1 MKKIVFTGGGSA
13 GHVTPN
19 LAIIPQLQA
28 KGWEVEYIGSRNG
41 IEREI
46 IEQAELPYHGIS
58 TGKLRRY
65 FAVENF
71 KDPFRVMKGL
81 WESIFILRKLKPDL
95 VFSKGGFVA
104 VPVVLASWVN
114 RIPII
119 IHESDMTPGLA
130 NRISIPF
137 ATRVCVTF
145 PETIQH
151 FGSEKAVHTG
161 TPIRPQLFQGSVIR
175 GRMLCDFVSTRPVLL
190 VTGGSLGSEVLNR
203 LVRTQLD
210 ELLKTFQIVH
220 LCGKGKLDPA
230 LGNRMGYRQ
239 FEYLNEQLPDVLAMA
254 DVVVSR
260 AGSNIIYEL
269 LALKKPQ
276 LLVPLP
282 ITSSRGD
289 QIANARSFEK
299 SGFSRVVE
307 EEELTPD
314 RLVEEVR
321 HLYRDRE
328 RYKERMADSPLQN
341 SVGQIVDLI
350 EKVSFNPSN

>member
-19 LAIIPQLQA
+19 LALIPKLQE
-28 KGWEVEYIGSRNG
+28 KGWDIEYIGSKTG

-46 IEQAELPYHGIS
+46 IQGMHLPYHGIS

-65 FAVENF
+65 FALENF
-71 KDPFRVMKGL
+71 KDPLRVIKGL
-81 WESIFILRKLKPDL
+81 WEAKRILQRVKPDI

-104 VPVVLASWVN
+104 VPVVLASWLN
-114 RIPII
+114 RIPVV

-130 NRISIPF
+130 NKISIPF
-137 ATRVCVTF
+137 AKKVCVTF
-145 PETIQH
+145 PETLEH
-151 FGSEKAVHTG
+151 FGAEKAVHTG
-161 TPIRPQLFQGSVIR
+161 TPIRPQLFTGSEVK

-203 LVRTQLD
+203 LVRASLET
-210 ELLKTFQIVH
+210 LLQTFQIVH
-220 LCGKGKLDPA
+220 LCGKGKVDPA
-230 LGNRMGYRQ
+230 LQGKLGYRQ
-239 FEYLNEQLPDVLAMA
+239 FEYINEQMPDILAMT

-282 ITSSRGD
+282 LTSSRGD

-299 SGFSRVVE
+299 AGFSRVVE
-307 EEELTPD
+307 EEKLTRE
-314 RLVEEVR
+314 RLVDEISA
-321 HLYRDRE
+321 LYAERE
-328 RYKERMADSPLQN
+328 KYRQQMESSPLQN
-341 SVGQIVDLI
+341 SVEKIIALI
-350 EKVSFNPSN
+350 EENAIS